1 MMKSFKNSI
10 YFSSFLVT
18 LSMISVTTGAS
29 LAKSL
34 FPILGA
40 EGTTVIRLGLGAL
53 LLLFIFKPWKFEL
66 NAFQFRTVALYGLC
80 LGLMNFMFYM
90 AIARIPLGIA
100 IAIEFIGPLTVAL
113 MLSKKILDLFWAFL
127 AAAGI
132 ALILPLSN
140 LQQALDPI
148 GILFAVGAAVMW
160 GLYIILGKKVGA
172 VLPSGIA
179 TSLGITSAFLFVTPF
194 GATDALLIF
203 SHAELLLTAL
213 GVGILSTAIPYSLEM
228 TALKKMSPSH
238 FGIFLSLEPA
248 IGSLVGL
255 IFLNEH
261 LTMLQCAAIVCIMV
275 ASVGST
281 IAATRK

>member
-1 MMKSFKNSI
+1 MKSFKNSI

-179 TSLGITSAFLFVTPF
+179 TSLGVTSAFLFVTPF

>member
-1 MMKSFKNSI
+1 MKSFKNSI

-34 FPILGA
+34 FPALGA
-40 EGTTVIRLGLGAL
+40 EGTTVLRLGLGAIIL
-53 LLLFIFKPWKFEL
+53 LIMWKPWKFEL
-66 NAFQFRTVALYGLC
+66 NTFQFRIVVLYGLC
-80 LGLMNFMFYM
+80 LGLMNFLFYM
-90 AIARIPLGIA
+90 AIDRIPLGIA

-127 AAAGI
+127 AAVGI

-148 GILFAVGAAVMW
+148 GILFAVGAAIMW
-160 GLYIILGKKVGA
+160 GLYIILVKKAGA
-172 VLPSGIA
+172 ILPSGIA
-179 TSLGITSAFLFVTPF
+179 TSLGVTAAFLFITPF
-194 GATDALLIF
+194 GATEALHIF
-203 SHAELLLTAL
+203 SNTSLIPIAI

-248 IGSLVGL
+248 IGSMVGL
-255 IFLNEH
+255 IFLSEH
-261 LTMLQCAAIVCIMV
+261 LTLIQCAAILCIMI
-275 ASVGST
+275 ASIGST
-281 IAATRK
+281 VAATRK

>member
-1 MMKSFKNSI
+1 MKSFKNSI

-34 FPILGA
+34 FPALGA
-40 EGTTVIRLGLGAL
+40 EGTTVVRLGLGAIL
-53 LLLFIFKPWKFEL
+53 LLLMWKPWKFEL
-66 NAFQFRTVALYGLC
+66 NAFQFRIVVLYGLC
-80 LGLMNFMFYM
+80 LGMMNLLFYL
-90 AIARIPLGIA
+90 AINRIPLGIA

-127 AAAGI
+127 AAVGI
-132 ALILPLSN
+132 ALILPLSD
-140 LQQALDPI
+140 LQQSLDPI
-148 GILFAVGAAVMW
+148 GIIFAAGAAVMW
-160 GLYIILGKKVGA
+160 GIYILLGKKAGA
-172 VLPSGIA
+172 ILPSGIA
-179 TSLGITSAFLFVTPF
+179 TSLGVTSAFLFITPF
-194 GATDALLIF
+194 GASDALNIF
-203 SHAELLLTAL
+203 SHTSLIPIAIA
-213 GVGILSTAIPYSLEM
+213 VGILSTAIPYSLEM

-261 LTMLQCAAIVCIMV
+261 LTLIQCAAVLCIMV

-281 IAATRK
+281 VAASRK